1 MDNSSACPR
10 VGLLMNAL
18 GAHSIWKDSSAN
30 ASSKNN
36 SWHEFRKW
44 AGRMA
49 SAKSHA
55 KFAAIL
61 PYSAVY
67 GKSANYET
75 WAALFRHDSIR
86 TVIQLPSGSLGKKN
100 DQPFVFI
107 YEPTDP
113 YADREILFV
122 DATQAP
128 RASEHGHVL
137 SEQSLALIR
146 QVVDTAQGADP
157 IRAQAHPLGGTR
169 PLYLGGLP
177 SMSKLVPRA
186 GTLPSEQTLMDD
198 LESAKQSVEKLR
210 TVLRTI
216 LQ

>member
-1 MDNSSACPR
+1 MENSAACPR
-10 VGLLMNAL
+10 VGYLLNAL
-18 GAHSIWKDSSAN
+18 GAHSIWQDSSAN
-30 ASSKNN
+30 VSSKDD

-44 AGRMA
+44 ACRM
-49 SAKSHA
+49 SSTKSHS
-55 KFAAIL
+55 KFAAIF
-61 PYSAVY
+61 PYGAVY
-67 GKSANYET
+67 GKSANHET
-75 WAALFRHDSIR
+75 WSALFRHDSIR

-100 DQPFVFI
+100 DQAFVFI
-107 YEPTDP
+107 YEPADP

-146 QVVDTAQGADP
+146 RVVETGQGTDP

-186 GTLPSEQTLMDD
+186 RTLPSEQTLMDD
-198 LESAKQSVEKLR
+198 LVSVKQSVEKLR
-210 TVLRTI
+210 SDLRTI
-216 LQ
+216 LR